1 VEQIQAVIDPVSG
14 LLWGSVLIYVLI
26 GAGIYFTVRT
36 RFVQVRHFGHSWRVV
51 LHSRQGAEGG
61 ISSFQAFCIGLA
73 SRVGTG
79 NIAGVAIAM
88 TLGGPGAVFWMWCV
102 ALLGMST
109 AFIEATLAQIFKV
122 PQGDGTFRGGPAY
135 YIERGL
141 GSRSWGMVFAVLLIF
156 TFGIAF
162 NGVQANTI
170 ADVLQGAHTV
180 PPLLTG
186 VILAILAAPVFFG
199 GMRTIAKVAEI
210 LLPLMAL
217 GYIVLGVAIVVMHI
231 GAVPHALGLIIGSAF
246 GFAPAAGGI
255 AGGFSAALLN
265 GVKRGLFSNEAGMGS
280 APNTAATATVA
291 HPATQGFV
299 QALGVFVDTMVIC
312 TMTALIVLCSGL
324 YDGGTNGG
332 ISGAALTQAA
342 VTSSFGVAGQ
352 WFMTIIVFAFAFSSV
367 LGNYAY
373 ADANLT
379 FLRAGPKAIFW
390 FRIVALIAVFGGS
403 VTGLPLVWALADVA
417 MGLMALVNIGA
428 LLGLTRWALA
438 ALADY
443 ERQLEAGR
451 EPVFDPAHIGT
462 LPGKLQGDVWIAP
475 TPSAA

>member
-1 VEQIQAVIDPVSG
+1 MEQLQAVIDPVSG
-14 LLWGSVLIYVLI
+14 LLWGTILIYVLL
-26 GAGIYFTVRT
+26 GAGIYFSIRT
-36 RFVQVRHFGHSWRVV
+36 RFVQVRKFPHLFHVV
-51 LHSRQGAEGG
+51 LGSRKGAQGG

-79 NIAGVAIAM
+79 NIAGVAIAL
-88 TLGGPGAVFWMWCV
+88 TVGGPGAIFWMWCV
-102 ALLGMST
+102 AFLGMAT
-109 AFIEATLAQIFKV
+109 GFVEATLAQIFKV
-122 PQGDGTFRGGPAY
+122 PQPDGTFRGGPAY

-141 GSRSWGMVFAVLLIF
+141 GSRTWGMIFAVLLIF

-170 ADVLQGAHTV
+170 ASVLQGAHTV
-180 PPLLTG
+180 PPIWTG

-210 LLPLMAL
+210 VLPLMAL
-217 GYIVLGVAIVVMHI
+217 GYILLGVTIVVMHL
-231 GAVPHALGLIIGSAF
+231 GNVPHAIGLIFASAF
-246 GFAPAAGGI
+246 GFAPAVGGI
-255 AGGFSAALLN
+255 AGGMGAALLN

-299 QALGVFVDTMVIC
+299 QSLGVFVDTMIIC

-332 ISGAALTQAA
+332 IGGAALTQAA
-342 VTSSFGVAGQ
+342 VTESFGTAGQ
-352 WFMTIIVFAFAFSSV
+352 WYMTIIVFAFAFSSV

-379 FLRAGPKAIFW
+379 FLNASPRAFFI
-390 FRIVALIAVFGGS
+390 FRIVALLAVFAGS
-403 VTGLPLVWALADVA
+403 VAELPLVWALADIA

-428 LLGLTRWALA
+428 ILGLTRWALA
-438 ALADY
+438 ALDDY
-443 ERQLEAGR
+443 ESQLAAGR
-451 EPVFDPAHIGT
+451 EPVFVIGDIAA
-462 LPGKLQGDVWIAP
+462 LPGPLQGDVWAAP
-475 TPSAA
+475 SPQPA